1 MFGDVA
7 VPGKCIEIVRMPG
20 LSSSDRIARMKFCI
34 ETQGEA
40 CETVC
45 GCNSCGGGGG
55 TTGTTGPTG
64 PSGVGSTG
72 YTGPASTAVG
82 PTGYTGY
89 TGPGSTVA
97 GPTGYT
103 GYTGPGSTVA
113 GPTGPTGYTGYTGY
127 TGPTGV
133 TGFTGATGDRGS
145 NIFAL
150 SLADSFQASL
160 PTPTAWG
167 VNDYSTIPFTIPVD
181 ELFVF
186 SWAVEFNP
194 YNLGGNTRPEHV
206 FTYELRATNTGTGIT
221 TVLDSIPVATGAYG
235 GNLNAHGTKTIRSTD
250 IGIGPNTILRWGT
263 APVGGS
269 QRFSWVDA
277 RLVVN
282 FFRVS
287 SLIGY
292 TGINNFTGSAGQVV
306 TSTGVGTPGVW
317 SNPSQTTAVLN
328 DTTLKTPTPTTPV
341 YYTTSLSLP
350 TFIPVVGNRYRIDF
364 SLSLELDT
372 TPENLYCFGRVTHNS
387 STYFGEVFKDP
398 ASLALGGPYVSQSP
412 TIYHSIAFTDYFT
425 FPVTPNPITIE
436 IGILSI
442 ANPSTINTAKMCATI
457 TPCFA

>member
-1 MFGDVA
+1 
-7 VPGKCIEIVRMPG
+7 
-20 LSSSDRIARMKFCI
+20 MKFCI
-34 ETQGEA
+34 ESQGEA
-40 CETVC
+40 CESVC
-45 GCNSCGGGGG
+45 GCSSCGGGSGG
-55 TTGTTGPTG
+55 GTTGPTG
-64 PSGVGSTG
+64 PSGVAGTPGSTG

-103 GYTGPGSTVA
+103 GYTG
-113 GPTGPTGYTGYTGY
+113 Y

-133 TGFTGATGDRGS
+133 TGFTGPTGDRGS

-150 SLADSFQASL
+150 SLADSFQVPL
-160 PTPTAWG
+160 TTPTAWG
-167 VNDYSTIPFTIPVD
+167 ANDYSTIPFTIPAD

-206 FTYELRATNTGTGIT
+206 FTYQLRATDTSTSIT

-235 GNLNAHGTKTIRSTD
+235 GNLNAHGTKTLSSTD

-292 TGINNFTGSAGQVV
+292 TGLNNFTGSAGQVV

-317 SNPSQTTAVLN
+317 SNPSQTTAVL
-328 DTTLKTPTPTTPV
+328 DDMTLKNTTTTTPV
-341 YYTTSLSLP
+341 YYTTTLALP

-364 SLSLELDT
+364 SLSLELDP

-387 STYFGEVFKDP
+387 STYFGEIFKDP
-398 ASLALGGPYVSQSP
+398 ASFASGGPYISQSP
-412 TIYHSIAFTDYFT
+412 TLYHSIAFTDYFT

-436 IGILSI
+436 IGVLSI
-442 ANPSTINTAKMCATI
+442 VNPSAINTAKMCATI